1 MARDVTRLCALVPAA
16 GGGTRAGL
24 DAPKQYHAIA
34 GKCVLAH
41 TLDRLYDALAIDRVF
56 VAIASDDDR
65 YAAAIGTRPGV
76 EPLPCGG
83 LTRAATVA
91 NALTI
96 LASRCAEDDWIL
108 VHDAARP
115 CVPQAAL
122 RRLVAAVEDD
132 PVGGLLAVPVADTLK
147 RGDGDAEPRIV
158 RTESRDALWQA
169 QTPQMFRYGL
179 LARAYAAHDAAGAT
193 DDALVVER
201 LAARGACAMPRL
213 VAGSRANLKIT
224 WPEDFALAASIL
236 AAQAAGAL
244 A

>member
-1 MARDVTRLCALVPAA
+1 VTKLYAIVPAA

-24 DAPKQYHAIA
+24 GAPKQYATIA
-34 GKCVLAH
+34 GKTILAH
-41 TLDRLYDALAIDRVF
+41 TLDRLYDALALDRVF
-56 VAIASDDDR
+56 VAIAPDDDR
-65 YAAAIGTRPGV
+65 YAAAIGTRPLV

-83 LTRAATVA
+83 ATRAATVG
-91 NALTI
+91 NALRMLET
-96 LASRCAEDDWIL
+96 RCAGDDWIL

-115 CVPQAAL
+115 CVPADAL

-132 PVGGLLAVPVADTLK
+132 AVGGLLAVPVADTLK
-147 RGDGDAEPRIV
+147 RGDGDAEPRIA
-158 RTESRDALWQA
+158 RTESREGLWQA
-169 QTPQMFRYGL
+169 QTPQMFRYGV

-224 WPEDFALAASIL
+224 WPEDFAIAEAIL
-236 AAQAAGAL
+236 RAQWR
-244 A
+244 